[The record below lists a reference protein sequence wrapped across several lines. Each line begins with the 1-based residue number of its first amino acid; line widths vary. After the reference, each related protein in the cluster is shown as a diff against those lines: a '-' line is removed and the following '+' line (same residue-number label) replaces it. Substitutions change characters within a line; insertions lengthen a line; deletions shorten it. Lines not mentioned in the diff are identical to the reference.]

1 MILTVT
7 LNPAYDMTYRVQNL
21 EPGRAHRVTAVE
33 QRAGGAGINVARVL
47 NQIGKY
53 SRATGFADHSFSAI
67 AERELP
73 VDFVHALPW
82 VRRTVVIS
90 ECHDGSATSLWE
102 PGPSVTTL
110 DAVDQLL
117 VRVGGLIGETSGLVI
132 SGPLPGGVRDS
143 VPADLARIA
152 LDAGVPVVCDV
163 AGPALTAVARVPG
176 IVLML
181 GLPELE
187 GLAGS
192 RPGTTG
198 EVADVAR
205 VLVDGGAGA
214 VLVTR
219 GAEGIVAVDA
229 EGAWSASLPEPPV
242 GNPAGADDA
251 AAAAVIAA
259 LAGTGEPDW
268 PEILTD
274 AVATASAA
282 VVMAVAGE
290 IDPTLRRR
298 LVPDVVIEKLPRE
311 QTAEQAGRS

>member
-1 MILTVT
+1 MT
-7 LNPAYDMTYRVQNL
+7 LDPAYDMTYRVQNF
-21 EPGRAHRVTAVE
+21 EPGRPHRVTAVE
-33 QRAGGAGINVARVL
+33 QRVGGAGINVARVL

-53 SRATGFADHSFSAI
+53 SRATGFADHLFSAS

-90 ECHDGSATSLWE
+90 ECRDGSATSLWE
-102 PGPSVTTL
+102 PAPSVTTL

-117 VRVGGLIGETSGLVI
+117 VRVGGLIGETSGLVV

-143 VPADLARIA
+143 VPAELARLA

-163 AGPALTAVARVPG
+163 EGPALTAAARVPG
-176 IVLML
+176 VVLMP
-181 GLPELE
+181 GLRELE
-187 GLAGS
+187 GVAGS
-192 RPGTTG
+192 RPGTIA
-198 EVADVAR
+198 EVAAVAR

-219 GAEGIVAVDA
+219 GAEGIVAVTP
-229 EGAWSASLPEPPV
+229 EGAWSASLPEPTV
-242 GNPAGADDA
+242 GNPTGAGDA
-251 AAAAVIAA
+251 ATAAVIAA
-259 LAGTGEPDW
+259 LASTTDPDW

-274 AVATASAA
+274 AVATAAAA

-290 IDPTLRRR
+290 IDPTLRRC
-298 LVPDVVIEKLPRE
+298 LVPDVVIEKLP
-311 QTAEQAGRS
+311 QQQAARS